1 MTIFSF
7 YSPMVAIF
15 ETCMYLHIF
24 YFVVGLQ
31 QELDQLCFSMGLAL
45 QPLVRYFNPK
55 ALNIFM

>member
-1 MTIFSF
+1 
-7 YSPMVAIF
+7 
-15 ETCMYLHIF
+15 MYLHIF
-24 YFVVGLQ
+24 YFVLGLQ